1 MKKENGDTSKCQV
14 RNVAR
19 RSVIG
24 KTEPKTRV
32 WKRLLGLQTLVVKGL
47 VFERQGL
54 SSTLSLSSRTTTL
67 GYSEERLTC

>member
-14 RNVAR
+14 RNVAC

-54 SSTLSLSSRTTTL
+54 SSRTTTL